1 MILAV
6 ALFPEGGALTITR
19 LSPIL
24 SDMISLT
31 DSAARRILQLQR
43 DSGAEGKLLRL
54 FVSTGGC
61 SGSEYG
67 MSFDEAK
74 DGDTR
79 MESQGIAF
87 LIDSASLERIDG
99 SSVDF
104 DDGLH
109 GKGFEVKNPRAANTC
124 GCGRSFS

>member
-1 MILAV
+1 
-6 ALFPEGGALTITR
+6 
-19 LSPIL
+19 
-24 SDMISLT
+24 MISLT

-43 DSGAEGKLLRL
+43 DTGGEGKLLRL

-61 SGSEYG
+61 SGMEYG
-67 MSFDEAK
+67 MSFDELK
-74 DGDTR
+74 EGDTR

-87 LIDSASLERIDG
+87 LVDSATLERIDG
-99 SSVDF
+99 SSVHF

-109 GKGFEVKNPRAANTC
+109 GKGFEVRNPRATNTC

>member
-1 MILAV
+1 
-6 ALFPEGGALTITR
+6 
-19 LSPIL
+19 
-24 SDMISLT
+24 MISLT
-31 DSAARRILQLQR
+31 DSAARRILELQR
-43 DSGAEGKLLRL
+43 DAGAEGKLLRL

-61 SGSEYG
+61 SGQEYG
-67 MSFDEAK
+67 MSFDEVK
-74 DGDTR
+74 EGDAR

-99 SSVDF
+99 SEVHF

-109 GKGFEVKNPRAANTC
+109 GKGFEVRNPRATNTC

>member
-1 MILAV
+1 
-6 ALFPEGGALTITR
+6 
-19 LSPIL
+19 
-24 SDMISLT
+24 MISLT
-31 DSAARRILQLQR
+31 DSAARRILELQR
-43 DSGAEGKLLRL
+43 ESGAEGKLLRL

-67 MSFDEAK
+67 MSFDQPK

-99 SSVDF
+99 SSVHF

-109 GKGFEVKNPRAANTC
+109 GKGFEVKNPRAASTC
-124 GCGRSFS
+124 GCGRSFN